1 VLADVIDRGFVN
13 RQLGEIRRQLQ
24 AGTLDAEA
32 EQAVRGLAD
41 APAQPVGASPAQTLL
56 ASLPP
61 ADAGPPSS
69 GGEATPTPFLS
80 RDPIVSMVQ
89 TALEEQLRAE
99 HPDEIEQT
107 AHGFHP
113 GLVAHEIL
121 GAIERLIH
129 PERFGPHDP
138 GWITEIV
145 AAVARRLEK
154 GNHRFTKRPATH
166 EIASDDARIVLVGD
180 WGSGLP
186 RAIALKEWMAQEVAG
201 ARDAAR
207 EVHVVHLGDV
217 YYSGE
222 RSEYDAR
229 LIAPWPVSRGDA
241 DAGVTS
247 WSLNGNHDMYSG
259 GWAYFDHL
267 LAHPLFA
274 AQRVDRKPTSWFHLT
289 TPSWDIIALD
299 TSWERNPLAAGHTAV
314 LEDPQA
320 QYVTDL
326 AADSRKR
333 LMLLS
338 HHQLIS
344 EYDQRDIGRTL
355 PRKLASV
362 LAGPG
367 VDAWFWGHEHRC
379 MGFAPVPGVR
389 LARCLGHG
397 GVPVVAHDEDVAIE
411 PPGIWE
417 ERDFLDSRGVH
428 WGRFGFAVLDFAGRE
443 VEVRYRNDLGAQ
455 VREET
460 IA

>member
-1 VLADVIDRGFVN
+1 VIADVVDRAFVN

-24 AGTLDAEA
+24 AGTLDTQA

-41 APAQPVGASPAQTLL
+41 APAQPAAASPAQTLL

-89 TALEEQLRAE
+89 TALEEELHAE
-99 HPDEIEQT
+99 HPDEIAQT
-107 AHGFHP
+107 AHDFRP
-113 GLVAHEIL
+113 GMVFHEIL
-121 GAIERLIH
+121 GAIEQLIH

-138 GWITEIV
+138 AWITGIV
-145 AAVARRLEK
+145 GAVAKRLEK
-154 GNHRFTKRPATH
+154 GNHPFNRAPATLD
-166 EIASDDARIVLVGD
+166 IASDDARIVVIGD
-180 WGSGLP
+180 WGSGVP
-186 RAIALKEWMAQEVAG
+186 RALGLRQWMAQEVAG
-201 ARDAAR
+201 ARDAGR

-229 LIAPWPVSRGDA
+229 LIAPWPVGRGDA

-267 LAHPLFA
+267 LAHPLFG
-274 AQRVDRKPTSWFHLT
+274 AQRAGGEPTSWFHFT
-289 TPSWDIIALD
+289 TPSWDIVGLD
-299 TSWERNPLAAGHTAV
+299 TSWERNPLSAGHTAV

-320 QYVTDL
+320 EYVEDL
-326 AADSRKR
+326 AGATPKR

-338 HHQLIS
+338 HHQLVS
-344 EYDQRDIGRTL
+344 QYDPRDIGTTL
-355 PRKLASV
+355 PRKLAAL
-362 LAGPG
+362 LAGAG
-367 VDAWFWGHEHRC
+367 VDAWLWGHEHRC
-379 MGFAPVPGVR
+379 MGFAPLPGVR
-389 LARCLGHG
+389 FARCIGHG
-397 GVPVVAHDEDVAIE
+397 GVPVVAHGPDVPIE

-417 ERDFLDSRGVH
+417 ERDFLDVRGDH
-428 WGRFGFAVLDFAGRE
+428 WSRFGFAVLDFAGRD
-443 VEVRYRNDLGAQ
+443 VEVRYRNDLGDQ
-455 VREET
+455 VRQET